1 MAYKRDYDAYDE
13 WDTVD
18 GGYYDVSS
26 RRLNQQRSRPAV
38 QQRLNQ
44 TPRKKKRRR
53 SAVGSSALL
62 VLLVVVFS
70 FGLCLGRLALPK
82 QAQSAEPEQTGAE
95 LAEPAGDGNGTD
107 SDSTELTDEE
117 KLAAIQS
124 DTAKYPQALRE
135 LVEKN
140 PETLDYVYD
149 YPINS
154 TLKPEIDLSAEAGSS
169 TVPLLLQWDERWG
182 YVSYGSG
189 LIGYTGCGPT
199 CLSMVALYLTRDADY
214 DPATVAHYAEQQGYY
229 VDGSGTAWELMTT
242 GCAHFGLT
250 SREVSL
256 DEDRMAQAL
265 SDGEVLICSMGPG
278 DFTDGGHY
286 IVLTGHSSK
295 GFTIC
300 DPNSP
305 KRSAQT
311 WTYARLKDQIRNVW
325 AFSKA

>member
-1 MAYKRDYDAYDE
+1 MAYKRDYDEYDTGDFDE
-13 WDTVD
+13 DDV
-18 GGYYDVSS
+18 YYDDAPRHATRQKS
-26 RRLNQQRSRPAV
+26 RLNTQAQPRPAR
-38 QQRLNQ
+38 Q
-44 TPRKKKRRR
+44 KKTRRR
-53 SAVGSSALL
+53 QPALGKSAFV
-62 VLLVVVFS
+62 VLLVMVFS

-82 QAQSAEPEQTGAE
+82 QEQGTQPEQSDAAVTPSSGE
-95 LAEPAGDGNGTD
+95 KDNG
-107 SDSTELTDEE
+107 STLTEEE

-124 DTAKYPQALRE
+124 DTAKYPQAMRE

-154 TLKPEIDLSAEAGSS
+154 TLKPEINLSAEAGGS

-182 YVSYGSG
+182 YNSYGSG

-214 DPATVAHYAEQQGYY
+214 DPATVARYAEQQGYY

-250 SREVSL
+250 SREVGL
-256 DEDRMAQAL
+256 DEEHMAQAL
-265 SDGEVLICSMGPG
+265 SDGEVLICSVGPG

-286 IVLTGHSSK
+286 IVLTGHSAN

-305 KRSAQT
+305 KRSAET
-311 WTYARLKDQIRNVW
+311 WTYTRLKDQIRNVW